1 MSTSDDLGVY
11 LNNHL
16 AGAHTGVEMART
28 LQREVAG
35 EPDAEVLG
43 PIGDDV
49 AADVE
54 TLRQV
59 MELFGVRCNPVKQAA
74 GWVAEKAH
82 RAGVA
87 VSGSG
92 GSHLSRMLAAE
103 SLALGVEGKLALWAA
118 LSDAVD
124 AADRDRLA
132 DADLPDLTTLADRAR
147 NQRRRLEAVRLA
159 AARRA
164 FATS

>member
-1 MSTSDDLGVY
+1 MSAAEELDVY
-11 LNNHL
+11 LNDHL

-35 EPDAEVLG
+35 EPDAELLG

-54 TLRQV
+54 TLRHV
-59 MELFGVRCNPVKQAA
+59 MERLGVRRNPVKQAA

-82 RAGVA
+82 RIGVA
-87 VSGSG
+87 ASR
-92 GSHLSRMLAAE
+92 SHGPDLARMLAAE
-103 SLALGVEGKLALWAA
+103 SLALGVEGKLALWVA
-118 LSDAVD
+118 LSDAAS

-132 DADLPDLTTLADRAR
+132 DTGVPDLAGLADRAR
-147 NQRRRLEAVRLA
+147 DQRRRLEAVRLA

-164 FATS
+164 FART

>member
-1 MSTSDDLGVY
+1 MSATHELGVY

-16 AGAHTGVEMART
+16 AGANTGVEMART
-28 LQREVAG
+28 LQRDVTG
-35 EPDAEVLG
+35 GPDAALLG

-54 TLRQV
+54 ALRRV
-59 MELFGVRCNPVKQAA
+59 MDQLGVAQSTVKQAA

-87 VSGSG
+87 VTGTHG
-92 GSHLSRMLAAE
+92 PDLARMLAAE
-103 SLALGVEGKLALWAA
+103 SLAMGVEGKLALWVA
-118 LSDAVD
+118 LSDASPVPD
-124 AADRDRLA
+124 
-132 DADLPDLTTLADRAR
+132 PDLAALADRAR
-147 NQRRRLEAVRLA
+147 DQRRRLEAVRPA

-164 FATS
+164 FAEA

>member
-1 MSTSDDLGVY
+1 MSVSGNLGVY
-11 LNNHL
+11 LNDHL
-16 AGAHTGVEMART
+16 AGAHSGVEMART
-28 LQREVAG
+28 LQRDVAG
-35 EPDAEVLG
+35 EPDAELLG

-54 TLRQV
+54 TLRRV
-59 MELFGVRCNPVKQAA
+59 MEQFGVRRNPVKQAT

-82 RAGVA
+82 RVAVA

-92 GSHLSRMLAAE
+92 GPHLSRMLAAE
-103 SLALGVEGKLALWAA
+103 SLALGVEGKLALWTA

-132 DADLPDLTTLADRAR
+132 CAGFPDLAALADRAR
-147 NQRRRLEAVRLA
+147 DQRDRLEAVRLA

-164 FATS
+164 FAQG